1 MYIHIE
7 KTLTSSSSTYRV
19 RSFLGQGTFGTVV
32 RCTRMSD
39 MKTVAIKMIKN
50 QGFYAEDA
58 KEEVAILLK
67 LKSLD
72 SDKCNLVRWYQIRPI
87 VQQITNALSHLKAVG
102 IMHADLKMENVMFV
116 NHQQEPYKVK
126 VIDLGLACH
135 MSAAKT
141 GSYIQTCPYRSPEVI
156 LGLPLTGA
164 LDMCSLGCMAAF
176 LYLSTLLYPGMYGYD
191 MMRYIVD
198 IQDCITSSW
207 KLKTPERVR
216 HETRIQPMET
226 RRLKLRFLDAVLRHK
241 RITHEDYADSAA
253 KMNDVLL
260 FVDMLK
266 TMLELDAENFHPS
279 KKVKRRCYASP
290 TQNWIRSDV
299 KKASVEGVRCRDV
312 TIDHYR
318 RLYYERM
325 RDGKSSA
332 GPSTSG
338 SSTQTQT
345 CTSPQT
351 SQLGLKRKAAD
362 GEDVQPRKRSSVQ
375 FTSFTPAFGDPLPFL
390 LADPLQC
397 CQVGW

>member
-1 MYIHIE
+1 
-7 KTLTSSSSTYRV
+7 
-19 RSFLGQGTFGTVV
+19 
-32 RCTRMSD
+32 
-39 MKTVAIKMIKN
+39 
-50 QGFYAEDA
+50 
-58 KEEVAILLK
+58 
-67 LKSLD
+67 
-72 SDKCNLVRWYQIRPI
+72 
-87 VQQITNALSHLKAVG
+87 
-102 IMHADLKMENVMFV
+102 MHADLKMENVMFV

-198 IQDCITSSW
+198 IQGKPPDLLNLGCKTNIFFERDCITSSW

-290 TQNWIRSDV
+290 ANASSSQDPMDLSHPVPHQRVIAHPSKNSQTQNWIRSDV

-375 FTSFTPAFGDPLPFL
+375 FTSVQQSAS
-390 LADPLQC
+390 LQ
-397 CQVGW
+397 QSLSP